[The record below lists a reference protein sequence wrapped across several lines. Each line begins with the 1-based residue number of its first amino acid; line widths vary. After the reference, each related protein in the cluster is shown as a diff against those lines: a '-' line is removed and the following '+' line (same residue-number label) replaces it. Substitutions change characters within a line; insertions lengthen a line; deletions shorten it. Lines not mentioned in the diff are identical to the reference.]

1 MVMLA
6 GVMAS
11 IIMVSIILVL
21 TGLRDEKS
29 LWLAGLG
36 SLMLF
41 VFGSLSVLMVLG
53 FFMYKLLSVVL

>member
-6 GVMAS
+6 GVMVCT
-11 IIMVSIILVL
+11 IMAAIILVL
-21 TGLRDEKS
+21 IGLRDEKS

-41 VFGSLSVLMVLG
+41 TFGSLSVLMIIG